1 MADRTAALCAGQ
13 LLVTLALEHWLKAQ
27 PREYTSPRRGC
38 YKSRADLV
46 AMWERLIA
54 ESGFER
60 MPKAESVND

>member
-1 MADRTAALCAGQ
+1 